1 MFEVIDNSALRDWE
15 QMLDDHSPA
24 GLTLGE
30 AREILAACPN
40 ATVSPAASDLARLI
54 DAMERA
60 GRRSDQRPDAET
72 WRQLLPAPI
81 RPPAA

>member
-30 AREILAACPN
+30 ARELLAACPN
-40 ATVSPAASDLARLI
+40 PSVSAAATDLARLVA
-54 DAMERA
+54 AMERA
-60 GRRSDQRPDAET
+60 GRLEDQRPDAAT
-72 WRQLLPAPI
+72 WRELLPEAI
-81 RPPAA
+81 RP